1 MTPKGGDEERQVV
14 SERNSNLAPLYHI
27 QLSERVGDFFFFF
40 LPEDGGGQV
49 GPLIRKCRPTF
60 CTRLQSN
67 NQKDFDLE
75 WVVTVKSNLQEN

>member
-40 LPEDGGGQV
+40 LQEDGGAGRAAHPQM
-49 GPLIRKCRPTF
+49 PA
-60 CTRLQSN
+60 
-67 NQKDFDLE
+67 DFL
-75 WVVTVKSNLQEN
+75 KPSAI